1 MPTLRP
7 RPIIEVPRWTGSVLP
22 ERDRIAKA
30 LLCPFPSTLNPNL
43 PVANAH
49 VRAWLDRFVVHSDPA
64 WVERA
69 KKAEMAWFI
78 SGFYP
83 TARVEELCV
92 AATYLA
98 WAFGLDD
105 VGDETAVGQRP
116 ERLLKLFDR
125 YEDIFLGR
133 PAGTESSA
141 VALSEILDQLSKY
154 ATPAQLKAF
163 HEGNRAYF
171 GAMLWE
177 ANNRHG
183 GLVPEEGMYVMLRP
197 AAGAVPCFA
206 ALIEPV
212 ERIELSDDAR
222 SHPGL
227 QRLVRLMGGILC
239 FTNDVL
245 SYEKERAKGDVHN
258 LAYIYEHHR
267 GLSPARAVA
276 EAVGFNNASV
286 ADFLEEEG
294 KLPSF
299 GAAQDVEVKRYLA
312 VLRSMI
318 RVTLDWTLGSPR
330 YSDPE

>member
-7 RPIIEVPRWTGSVLP
+7 RPMIQVPRWSGSILP
-22 ERDRIAKA
+22 AREEIARA
-30 LLCPFPSTLNPNL
+30 LLCPFPSTLNENL
-43 PVANAH
+43 PAANAS

-83 TARVEELCV
+83 TAQHEELCI
-92 AATYLA
+92 AAAYLA

-105 VGDETAVGQRP
+105 VGDETTVGHRP
-116 ERLLKLFDR
+116 ERLLSLFDR
-125 YEDIFLGR
+125 YEDVFLGR
-133 PAGTESSA
+133 TAGEESSS
-141 VALSEILDQLSKY
+141 VALASILERLARI
-154 ATPAQLKAF
+154 ATPAQMKAF
-163 HEGNRAYF
+163 HEANRAYF

-183 GLVPEEGMYVMLRP
+183 KLVPDEGMYVMLRP
-197 AAGAVPCFA
+197 AAGAVPCFVT
-206 ALIEPV
+206 LIEP
-212 ERIELSDDAR
+212 IEHISLDEEVR
-222 SHPGL
+222 SHPL
-227 QRLVRLMGGILC
+227 VEQLVRLTGGILC

-267 GLSPARAVA
+267 GLAPGRAVA

-286 ADFLEEEG
+286 ADFLEAESR
-294 KLPSF
+294 LPSF
-299 GAAQDVEVKRYLA
+299 GGERDRALQRYVA
-312 VLRSMI
+312 TLRSMMK
-318 RVTLDWTLGSPR
+318 VTLDWTLGSPR
-330 YSDPE
+330 YSDRT